1 MTKPILDGK
10 PTTRGKNWSF
20 SKIQEM
26 KGIKPGVAPRP
37 AAYTNPLAP
46 QTAPRDQDA
55 RGTCCGQSGAHC
67 YDIEYMTLMKDLPT
81 AADIAQF
88 KTNVIDQIGTTH
100 DILYP
105 ESASAESFYQMS
117 RKIGNVTYPSG
128 SEILFVCRAWCQYGM
143 NLESQW
149 HTDKLGTCVW
159 MYPPGP
165 RVTNDGG
172 IDPVTA
178 ATFAAT
184 HKAAG
189 YAQVGTVAGDPTWD
203 QVCDAIWQNGYVLGA
218 IPVYENYTQMQ
229 GGDGTFPDPSGDI
242 AGYHALCFYG
252 YDDNYLY
259 LLHSWGTYCNRFG
272 AISKNYFTYAIDE
285 IQFFTILD
293 QSEVLIA
300 RAIYT
305 SCAITSNVPAQIQVD
320 GKVVGNTPITIS
332 IEKGTTHTITASAT
346 GYVTQT
352 VTVGDS
358 VTSLSLTLEAVPQ
371 PVKSWFQ
378 RFLDFLIALFKR
390 L

>member
-37 AAYTNPLAP
+37 AAYKNPLAP

-67 YDIEYMTLMKDLPT
+67 YDIEYMTLMKDLPN

-178 ATFAAT
+178 ATFAALTKRRDTLRSELLQEIRHGIRSVTRSGRTDMSSEQSRCMRIIPRCRAEMVHSQTRAGISRGIMLSVSMATTTTTSISCT
-184 HKAAG
+184 HG
-189 YAQVGTVAGDPTWD
+189 EPTVIG
-203 QVCDAIWQNGYVLGA
+203 L
-218 IPVYENYTQMQ
+218 E
-229 GGDGTFPDPSGDI
+229 
-242 AGYHALCFYG
+242 
-252 YDDNYLY
+252 
-259 LLHSWGTYCNRFG
+259 
-272 AISKNYFTYAIDE
+272 
-285 IQFFTILD
+285 
-293 QSEVLIA
+293 QSQ
-300 RAIYT
+300 R
-305 SCAITSNVPAQIQVD
+305 
-320 GKVVGNTPITIS
+320 TIS
-332 IEKGTTHTITASAT
+332 TCQSIRYSFLPFSISQKSSSPGRSIPHAPSHQMSRHRYRLT
-346 GYVTQT
+346 G
-352 VTVGDS
+352 
-358 VTSLSLTLEAVPQ
+358 
-371 PVKSWFQ
+371 K
-378 RFLDFLIALFKR
+378 
-390 L
+390 